1 MSHILLNIKHLIEI
15 NVTQSFTL
23 SSLCYHFITTRLRLD
38 YDSIETQT
46 ITQDFSKIE
55 NKLMRAQTFI
65 IYKKN
70 FDLIM
75 SLKLISKV

>member
-1 MSHILLNIKHLIEI
+1 MRTKASLYHHFVI
-15 NVTQSFTL
+15 TL
-23 SSLCYHFITTRLRLD
+23 LRLD